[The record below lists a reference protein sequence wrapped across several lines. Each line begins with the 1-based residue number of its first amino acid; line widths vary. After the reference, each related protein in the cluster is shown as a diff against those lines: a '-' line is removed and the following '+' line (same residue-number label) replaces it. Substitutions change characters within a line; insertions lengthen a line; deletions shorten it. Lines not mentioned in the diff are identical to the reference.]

1 MDQVVGH
8 CLLAKR
14 YIRMYS
20 ISSQGR
26 SLLFIIKQNEPLSR
40 VLTTVTSTESS
51 HNNSDHWV
59 RDATTNT
66 RRRASGRGMFS
77 GLQDVKHYNVEHG
90 WARRDVDHR
99 PGFFGALWNNI
110 TGGSV

>member
-1 MDQVVGH
+1 MLNKVDTTSS
-8 CLLAKR
+8 ATTSTSSSR
-14 YIRMYS
+14 NNS
-20 ISSQGR
+20 IG
-26 SLLFIIKQNEPLSR
+26 EPLSR

-51 HNNSDHWV
+51 HNNSDYWV